1 MGIEWWDRQLR
12 EYEPLPTYEP
22 FPDIWINYAR
32 EVGRDPEEFP
42 FWALTARSMQYS
54 WGANVGIPL
63 INEVAGNIAGHRGVL
78 MNRGAARALGI
89 EDGNPVIIESV
100 VGETRGR
107 AVLREGVRPDTVVM
121 IGQFDHWVTPYAK
134 DLELASLNSV
144 TPLALS
150 LTDSTGSVADLIRVQ
165 VRPAGEEDL
174 RRHEAGP
181 TAAVAEAR

>member
-1 MGIEWWDRQLR
+1 M
-12 EYEPLPTYEP
+12 PTYEP
-22 FPDIWINYAR
+22 FPDIWSDYVR
-32 EVGRDPEEFP
+32 ETGRDPDDFP

-63 INEVAGNIAGHRGVL
+63 INEVAGNVAGHRGVL

-89 EDGNPVIIESV
+89 EDGDPVLIESV

-121 IGQFDHWVTPYAK
+121 IGQFDHWATPFAK
-134 DLELASLNSV
+134 DLGLASLNSV

-150 LTDSTGSVADLIRVQ
+150 LTDSTGSVADLMRVQ
-165 VRPAGEEDL
+165 VRRAEAADL
-174 RRHEAGP
+174 RRHAAAGP
-181 TAAVAEAR
+181 AMPGETDAKGGPRAAGAP

>member
-1 MGIEWWDRQLR
+1 MGIAWWDRQLR

-42 FWALTARSMQYS
+42 FWALTSRSMQYS
-54 WGANVGIPL
+54 WGANAGIPL

-100 VGETRGR
+100 VGETRGGR
-107 AVLREGVRPDTVVM
+107 FSGRGCGR
-121 IGQFDHWVTPYAK
+121 
-134 DLELASLNSV
+134 
-144 TPLALS
+144 
-150 LTDSTGSVADLIRVQ
+150 IRWS
-165 VRPAGEEDL
+165 
-174 RRHEAGP
+174 
-181 TAAVAEAR
+181 